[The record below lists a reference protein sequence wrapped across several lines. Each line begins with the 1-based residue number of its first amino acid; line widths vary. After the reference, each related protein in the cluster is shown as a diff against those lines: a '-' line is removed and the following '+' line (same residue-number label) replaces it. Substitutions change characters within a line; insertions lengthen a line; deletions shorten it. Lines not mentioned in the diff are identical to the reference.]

1 MISVMKKLVNIIV
14 FVALSFVMMAQDN
27 IQSPQATMAL
37 SLEEYRQKVLDYSQ
51 ELKQAQEAVSGADYQ
66 RKAAVM
72 GYLPRLDF
80 SADVSY
86 GLTASHFLNQTLDP
100 FNYSVGANLV
110 QNVFAGGAIMAQH
123 KMAKT
128 DVEIAELSEQ
138 LTKEEVLYRAEMVYW
153 NAAASKEMLE
163 NAESYYALVM
173 DLFNV
178 VDQRFEEGMVS
189 KSDLLM
195 VNTRL
200 KEAELQRNSAKR
212 VAAVAFQNLNILMGQ
227 PVQKPIDITDDIYV
241 VTPMPEQKTLDAI
254 LSQRPE
260 YLLVDRN
267 IQKQQQYVSAIYA
280 QYNPMIA
287 VGVRGAWGTPTI
299 NFDGSASFGATAY
312 ATLSVPLLEWGK
324 RTFTANAARTEVSR
338 LNLEK
343 VRVKDQINSEMSSA
357 WISLNDNYKQIQIA
371 RDNFVIASDN
381 LELNNLRYKEGQLPI
396 LDVLSSQL
404 SWIQAFNAIVQAEFS
419 FKSAYADYKKAI
431 GDME

>member
-1 MISVMKKLVNIIV
+1 MKKLVNIICL
-14 FVALSFVMMAQDN
+14 LSLSLLVTAQDN
-27 IQSPQATMAL
+27 IPTSKASSL
-37 SLEEYRQKVLDYSQ
+37 SLDEYRQKVLEYSQ
-51 ELKQAQEAVSGADYQ
+51 ELKQAQEIVSGADYQ

-72 GYLPRLDF
+72 GYLPRLDV

-86 GLTASHFLNQTLDP
+86 GLTTSHFLNQTLDP

-110 QNVFAGGAIMAQH
+110 QNVFAGGAITAQH
-123 KMAKT
+123 RIAKT

-138 LTKEEVLYRAEMVYW
+138 LTLEEVLYRAEMVYW

-163 NAESYYALVM
+163 NAESYYALVK
-173 DLFNV
+173 DLFDV

-200 KEAELQRNSAKR
+200 KEAEFQVNSARR
-212 VAAVAFQNLNILMGQ
+212 VAAVAFQNFNILMGQ
-227 PVQKPIDITDDIYV
+227 PVQESIDITDDIYA
-241 VTPMPEQKTLDAI
+241 VTPMPEQKSLESI
-254 LSQRPE
+254 LSRRPE
-260 YLLVDRN
+260 YLLVDKN
-267 IQKQQQYVSAIYA
+267 IQKQQQYVRAIYA

-299 NFDGSASFGATAY
+299 NFDHSASFGATAY

-324 RTFTANAARTEVSR
+324 RTFTARAAKAEVSR
-338 LNLEK
+338 LNFEK
-343 VRVKDQINSEMSSA
+343 VRVQDQINSEMSAA
-357 WISLNDNYKQIQIA
+357 WVGLNDNYKQIQIA
-371 RDNFVIASDN
+371 RDNFAIASDN

-404 SWIQAFNAIVQAEFS
+404 SWIQAYNAIVQAEFS
-419 FKSAYADYKKAI
+419 FKSAYADYKKAV
-431 GDME
+431 GDM